1 MRMLDI
7 SPWFGLLISTFD
19 RIKREG
25 WLGLKVVLEPLVLSH
40 CGVES
45 GTKAGYSS

>member
-7 SPWFGLLISTFD
+7 RRLLTFN

-25 WLGLKVVLEPLVLSH
+25 WPGLKVVLEPLVLSH
-40 CGVES
+40 CGAES
-45 GTKAGYSS
+45 GHKAGYSS